1 MGWLDKILGRAK
13 QTAGTATDSP
23 SLEREGAHQEAAAE
37 AEERAQEH
45 EDVAQEAREQAAEEK
60 AQEEQL

>member
-23 SLEREGAHQEAAAE
+23 SLEQEGAHQEAAAE
-37 AEERAQEH
+37 AEERAHEH
-45 EDVAQEAREQAAEEK
+45 EEAAQEAREEAAGER
-60 AQEEQL
+60 AQEEQY

>member
-23 SLEREGAHQEAAAE
+23 SLEREGAHQEAAAA
-37 AEERAQEH
+37 AEERAEQH
-45 EDVAQEAREQAAEEK
+45 EDIAQEAREQAAEEK
-60 AQEEQL
+60 AREEQP